1 MILHGHPGGVNWYEQ
16 PFWTPMGF
24 CDPGQQAD
32 FSTKAILGTDIEKD
46 IFLHK
51 LSFSQRFC
59 TQISAKIAKNGN

>member
-16 PFWTPMGF
+16 IFLTPMGF

-32 FSTKAILGTDIEKD
+32 FSTKAILGTDIKKD

-51 LSFSQRFC
+51 LSFSQNLC
-59 TQISAKIAKNGN
+59 TRINAKIATNVN